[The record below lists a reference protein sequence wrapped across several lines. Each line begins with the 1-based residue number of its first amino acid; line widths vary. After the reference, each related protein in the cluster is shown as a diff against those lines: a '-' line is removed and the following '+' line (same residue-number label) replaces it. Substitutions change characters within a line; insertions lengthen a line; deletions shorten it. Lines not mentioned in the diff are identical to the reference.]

1 MQQLLVSQPGGRGN
15 AQLLIAGA
23 GGAPYLVNLSTR
35 QGTPTRFLQVRT
47 ANGQQSLINIG
58 SARLNTTTSIRATP
72 SSTTAAQPPPAV
84 SIQQVEQLTP
94 SIIASAKPVTA
105 PPVLAPEI
113 SAILQVTYP
122 QNFYHTSCNLIGLSL
137 SHPLSRTL
145 PAGRGYDS
153 CCRQGTNTS

>member
-1 MQQLLVSQPGGRGN
+1 MQQLLVSQPGGRN
-15 AQLLIAGA
+15 TQLLITPS
-23 GGAPYLVNLSTR
+23 GAPYLVNLSTR

-94 SIIASAKPVTA
+94 SIIANAKPVAT

-113 SAILQVTYP
+113 SAILQVTYS
-122 QNFYHTSCNLIGLSL
+122 QYL
-137 SHPLSRTL
+137 L
-145 PAGRGYDS
+145 PFI
-153 CCRQGTNTS
+153 